1 MNEKFKAFLKSI
13 VGDIVVVSLSLIY
26 TLTAVITME
35 ASGKT
40 LWQIIADGIIVFLMG
55 FFMNRAFEHRGLEDG
70 DAVESVRLASEKHAL
85 VVNDVIPYIDRLED
99 WCDMKNRTALMHGR
113 ERILAESCL
122 KYSDFFDE
130 NGMAREFVVDEDKLR
145 NRYLRKLE
153 ILRIRTFHKALS
165 FKITP
170 LTASTL
176 LSEGG
181 RDGDPYYLGRSK
193 AEYAKQSSRKDAI
206 IKIVLA
212 VVFGYYGVRLVT
224 DFSIANLIWKV
235 FQVVVFLMMGTLKK
249 DSAYSYVTVEYLGR
263 INKKTM
269 HLQMFAVQANIISE
283 KNKEDNK
290 NGINIEK
297 QRTSR
302 LI

>member
-1 MNEKFKAFLKSI
+1 MNEKFKSFLKGI
-13 VGDIVVVSLSLIY
+13 AGDVVVVALSLIY

-55 FFMNRAFEHRGLEDG
+55 FFMNRAFEHRGIEDG
-70 DAVESVRLASEKHAL
+70 DAVESVRLASEKHAS
-85 VVNDVIPYIDRLED
+85 VVNDVIPYVDKLED
-99 WCDMKNRTALMHGR
+99 WCDRKNRDALMHGR

-130 NGMAREFVVDEDKLR
+130 DGMTREFVVDEEKLR

-153 ILRIRTFHKALS
+153 ILRIKSFHKAIS

-193 AEYAKQSSRKDAI
+193 AEYARQSSRKDAI

-224 DFSIANLIWKV
+224 DFSVANLIWKV

-249 DSAYSYVTVEYLGR
+249 DNAYSYVTVEYLGR
-263 INKKTM
+263 INKKTI
-269 HLQMFAVQANIISE
+269 HLQAFSAQEKIISR
-283 KNKEDNK
+283 KNKED
-290 NGINIEK
+290 I
-297 QRTSR
+297 
-302 LI
+302 